1 MAAVTV
7 QRNEIENSNK
17 DKLTTYTYTI
27 TQSYFIDSLYDIA
40 CTILNESPIWNKQ
53 SSTNQESLCSLRSFI
68 VKITESSNTT
78 ITTFQVALYYLLQL
92 HRRIENIN
100 ETQKKQKLY
109 TALCGRR
116 MFLAAL
122 IIASKYATD
131 RALSSGTW
139 ATHIIGQN
147 NGIRNVTEVNSI
159 QQEFLSIM
167 EYELFIEYENFNHW
181 MDELKEYTI
190 LKYKYLS
197 TNDQKQALQWKTQ
210 QSYWFKR
217 LSIAANMKH
226 SKLNSITSSSESC
239 SSSPKSQTSSPNT
252 QSVTTTPTYIPTPSS
267 RPTNQVGNPFLVF
280 YQNKATSLPSPT
292 SPVNKKFNTATVVPI
307 KQNIS
312 VPVANIN
319 NNTSSY
325 PRYIQRGQIPNYVIN
340 NNATLTPL
348 SNISTPYVSNKS
360 SNNVASTSY
369 IQSIN
374 NNKCQRVITNCNN
387 KRSRS
392 SYESYPLEKKIKY
405 SNQVIPTPPSNSR
418 MFININ

>member
-7 QRNEIENSNK
+7 QRNEIEDSNK

-53 SSTNQESLCSLRSFI
+53 SNTSQENLCSLRSFI

-92 HRRIENIN
+92 HQRIENIN
-100 ETQKKQKLY
+100 ETTKKQKLY

-139 ATHIIGQN
+139 ASHIIGQN
-147 NGIRNVTEVNSI
+147 NGIRNVSEVNSI

-167 EYELFIEYENFNHW
+167 EYELFIEHENFNHW

-197 TNDQKQALQWKTQ
+197 INNQKQVLQWKAQ

-217 LSIAANMKH
+217 LSIAANMKR
-226 SKLNSITSSSESC
+226 SKMNISSNTQTTSSSYILTST
-239 SSSPKSQTSSPNT
+239 PVQTPVQTPN
-252 QSVTTTPTYIPTPSS
+252 QS
-267 RPTNQVGNPFLVF
+267 TNIGNPFLVLC
-280 YQNKATSLPSPT
+280 NKTTSLPSPT
-292 SPVNKKFNTATVVPI
+292 SPISKKYE
-307 KQNIS
+307 
-312 VPVANIN
+312 
-319 NNTSSY
+319 NNTSAPINTPCSQTIPSKQSLPVQINTNY
-325 PRYIQRGQIPNYVIN
+325 QRYIPRYIVSNTV
-340 NNATLTPL
+340 TLTPL
-348 SNISTPYVSNKS
+348 SNISTPFVLNKQ
-360 SNNVASTSY
+360 NNVNVSQYNTY
-369 IQSIN
+369 
-374 NNKCQRVITNCNN
+374 QRVTNCNN

-392 SYESYPLEKKIKY
+392 SSYDNYPTEKKIKY
-405 SNQVIPTPPSNSR
+405 NNQVIPTPPSNSR

>member
-27 TQSYFIDSLYDIA
+27 SQSYFIDSLYDIA

-92 HRRIENIN
+92 HQRIQNISG
-100 ETQKKQKLY
+100 TSKKQRLY

-139 ATHIIGQN
+139 ATHIIGKN
-147 NGIRNVTEVNSI
+147 NGIRNVSEVNSI

-167 EYELFIEYENFNHW
+167 EYELFIHYENFNHW

-190 LKYKYLS
+190 IKYKYLS
-197 TNDQKQALQWKTQ
+197 SNNQKQVMQWKAQ

-217 LSIAANMKH
+217 LSIAANMKQTNIENI
-226 SKLNSITSSSESC
+226 SSPSNNNSSISNVSTSS
-239 SSSPKSQTSSPNT
+239 QNTSNVIS
-252 QSVTTTPTYIPTPSS
+252 
-267 RPTNQVGNPFLVF
+267 NPFLVF
-280 YQNKATSLPSPT
+280 YQNKKTSLPSPT
-292 SPVNKKFNTATVVPI
+292 SPVTKKNTANNSSEIINTPRSQVMPVKKILPNPQMLNNQQRSNCVKRVPL
-307 KQNIS
+307 
-312 VPVANIN
+312 P
-319 NNTSSY
+319 T
-325 PRYIQRGQIPNYVIN
+325 YVIN
-340 NNATLTPL
+340 NNTLTPL
-348 SNISTPYVSNKS
+348 SVNSTPNVHNKL
-360 SNNVASTSY
+360 NNYNVYLRTT
-369 IQSIN
+369 
-374 NNKCQRVITNCNN
+374 VNCNN
-387 KRSRS
+387 KRTRS
-392 SYESYPLEKKIKY
+392 SIEYYPIEKKIKY
-405 SNQVIPTPPSNSR
+405 CNQVITTPPSNSR

>member
-7 QRNEIENSNK
+7 QRNEIENSK

-27 TQSYFIDSLYDIA
+27 NQSYFIDSLYDVA

-92 HRRIENIN
+92 HQRIQNIN
-100 ETQKKQKLY
+100 ETSKKQKLY

-147 NGIRNVTEVNSI
+147 NGIRNVSEVNSI

-167 EYELFIEYENFNHW
+167 EYELFIQHDNFNHW

-197 TNDQKQALQWKTQ
+197 SNNQKQIMQWKAQ

-226 SKLNSITSSSESC
+226 SKFYSPSNSCTNISTST
-239 SSSPKSQTSSPNT
+239 QNTSN
-252 QSVTTTPTYIPTPSS
+252 VI
-267 RPTNQVGNPFLVF
+267 GNPFLVF
-280 YQNKATSLPSPT
+280 YQNKKTALPSPT
-292 SPVNKKFNTATVVPI
+292 SPISNTYNVSYAQINTPSSQI
-307 KQNIS
+307 I
-312 VPVANIN
+312 PVQQIPSNYSGYN
-319 NNTSSY
+319 
-325 PRYIQRGQIPNYVIN
+325 YIQRIQLPNYVIN
-340 NNATLTPL
+340 SNTLTPL
-348 SNISTPYVSNKS
+348 SNSSTPYVQNKP
-360 SNNVASTSY
+360 NQ
-369 IQSIN
+369 ISISQPPN
-374 NNKCQRVITNCNN
+374 YYQNYYQGTIINCNN
-387 KRSRS
+387 KRTRS
-392 SYESYPLEKKIKY
+392 STEYYPVEKKIKCN
-405 SNQVIPTPPSNSR
+405 NQIIPTPPSNSR